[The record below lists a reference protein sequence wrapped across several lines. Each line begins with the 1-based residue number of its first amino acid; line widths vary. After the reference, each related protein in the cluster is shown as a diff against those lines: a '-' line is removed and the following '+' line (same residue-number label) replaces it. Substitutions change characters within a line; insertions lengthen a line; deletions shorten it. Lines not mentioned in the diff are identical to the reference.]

1 MKLIQ
6 RLLLFGCVSAMLCSL
21 GVHIALC
28 QTPDVV
34 PNRVTQAVDDT
45 VRVTLKGNVHPLAR
59 AEFSR
64 GPVPDNLAMD
74 RILLVLRHSDSQEA
88 ALQSLLDAQ
97 QDKSSSN
104 YHQWL
109 TPDKFGTQF
118 GPSDADLQ
126 VVTDWLSAQGFAS
139 VRVGAGRNVIEFSG
153 SAGQVK
159 NAFGTSI
166 QNYQVNGAMYVAN
179 ASNPQIPSA
188 LAPVVAGIVSLHNFP
203 RKSHAK
209 YLGVARKGRNSSRLQ
224 PLLTFPDP
232 STGNNFYG
240 VGPGDFAKIYN
251 SRPLLASGTDGT
263 GETIAIVGET
273 QINPQDVSDFRTMF
287 GLSNNF
293 SASNIVLNG
302 MDPGVTSQEEE
313 SESDLD
319 VQWSGAVAPGA
330 TVKFVVS
337 ASTPSSAGIDLS
349 ALYIVEH
356 NLADVMSESY
366 GDCESDLGT
375 AGNAFYNSLWEQAA
389 AQGISVAVS
398 SGDGGSAGCDDFHAQ
413 PPVPA
418 THGIAVSGL
427 SGTPFNVSV
436 GGTDFNQGN
445 VWSTYWNATND
456 SATGTSAKGYIP
468 EIPWNENCA
477 QLGLS
482 GCGASAPQGSVNIV
496 AGSGGPSRV
505 YAKPKWQ
512 MGVSGM
518 PNDNHRDQPDISL
531 FASSGFTGS
540 AYIYCQS
547 DRGGTPCSL
556 NNSGSTFY
564 LVGGTSAAAPAF
576 AGIMSLV
583 NQYTA
588 AHGGST
594 RQGNPNYVLYAL
606 AKKSGASCASSST
619 EATSC
624 IFNDVVAG
632 NNFLATKYGMSVGS
646 NSVPCNGG
654 TANCSSAAGTI
665 GVMVDPNKTS
675 TEAWTAAAGY
685 DLATGLGS
693 LNVDNLA
700 MSWGSASA
708 IATTTSLT
716 LSPATGITHGTNEN
730 VAVTVNVKP
739 NTGTGIASGDVALL
753 AKMPDGST
761 LGVDQFTLLNGT
773 VASTKTQSLPGG
785 TYQVYAHY
793 AGDGTNAPS
802 DSASV
807 QVSVA
812 KESSQTFIVIPTFD
826 SQGKQTS
833 GNATSVTYGSSYIIR
848 MYATNSS
855 AVANASGPPSPT
867 CENVNEIT
875 CPTGIVTL
883 TGNGTAVDGGSF
895 ALNNNGYTRDL
906 APTLNGG
913 TYSLVA
919 KYSGDNSYTANTS
932 AADTFVVTPVATQI
946 QMDSYP
952 TRVVQG
958 QTFQLEAN
966 VTSQLGGSSVLVAY
980 PGGTVSF
987 YDGTTALLGP
997 VQITHGANGQIYADI
1012 YNVSLTSPGL
1022 HTFTAKYGGDNNY
1035 AASTSSPVTSTLLI
1049 TTAMSLSVTAT
1060 NINFGQSINATVTM
1074 TSNSKGPAITGQI
1087 FFGTQNGTDTN
1098 ASTTPGTAANGDQ
1111 MLTVTDTLTPIGTES
1126 IYAFYQG
1133 DANYAPSSTL
1143 VNITITV
1150 NIPDFTV
1157 APAAGITLIPVAGQ
1171 AGSAQITISPLSQ
1184 MPSTVNV
1191 SWYGITSTAIVGYTL
1206 SLSPQQV
1213 SLKGSPATATLSLTP
1228 IGTTPQTNIRR
1239 NARRAGFFLLTRS
1252 DWWRLGYVAGLA
1264 ALLLFSLPGRRERR
1278 YRFAFGLG
1286 ATCLL
1291 CIAIGCGGGGSS
1303 IVTPPPP
1310 PSITP
1315 TSVTLT
1321 TSNPKVDQNTQF
1333 VLTMKVTADHPLT
1346 GTVTL
1351 YDYGTALLGGI
1362 DLTNGQAQTTAS
1374 FGGIFGVGVHQLTA
1388 SYSGDS
1394 ENLASTSASVSQAI
1408 TGTFSLQIQG
1418 STGADGHFLPA
1429 TVGLQ

>member
-6 RLLLFGCVSAMLCSL
+6 RLLLFGCASAMLCSL

-88 ALQSLLDAQ
+88 ALQSLLEAQ

-118 GPSDADLQ
+118 GLSEADLQ
-126 VVTDWLSAQGFAS
+126 VVTDWLNAQGFAS

-159 NAFGTSI
+159 KAFGTAI

-179 ASNPQIPSA
+179 ASDPQIPSA
-188 LAPVVAGIVSLHNFP
+188 LAPVLTGIVSLHNFP

-224 PLLTFPDP
+224 PLFTFPDP

-251 SRPLLASGTDGT
+251 SQPLIAAGTDGT

-273 QINPQDVSDFRTMF
+273 EINPQDVSDFRTMF

-588 AHGGST
+588 AHGGSS

-716 LSPATGITHGTNEN
+716 ISPTTGITHGTNEN

-753 AKMPDGST
+753 ATMSDGST
-761 LGVDQFTLLNGT
+761 LGVDQFTLSNGS
-773 VASTKTQSLPGG
+773 VASVKTQSLPGG
-785 TYQVYAHY
+785 TYKLYAHY

-812 KESSQTFIVIPTFD
+812 KESSQTFVNLVTYDINGNPTSF
-826 SQGKQTS
+826 
-833 GNATSVTYGSSYIIR
+833 NATSSAYGAGFALLRADVGDASATVSSTTGISS
-848 MYATNSS
+848 ACSKGTTNCPSGTVSLNSS
-855 AVANASGPPSPT
+855 GA
-867 CENVNEIT
+867 
-875 CPTGIVTL
+875 TL
-883 TGNGTAVDGGSF
+883 GLSAL
-895 ALNNNGYTRDL
+895 ALNNLGYAIYQPL
-906 APTLNGG
+906 APGSYSLAASYPGDASYSPSSTSTNFSISKATTVATAAVAGTPVQYGESSQIVAQIATTSTGVAPTGTFQFYVDGNPAGGPTSVYESNHYFPGG
-913 TYSLVA
+913 TPPNYAWADASSSTAFPSVGNHALYA
-919 KYSGDNSYTANTS
+919 TYSGDA
-932 AADTFVVTPVATQI
+932 
-946 QMDSYP
+946 
-952 TRVVQG
+952 
-958 QTFQLEAN
+958 
-966 VTSQLGGSSVLVAY
+966 
-980 PGGTVSF
+980 
-987 YDGTTALLGP
+987 
-997 VQITHGANGQIYADI
+997 
-1012 YNVSLTSPGL
+1012 
-1022 HTFTAKYGGDNNY
+1022 NY
-1035 AASTSSPVTSTLLI
+1035 AASTSPTMTVNVTKYLPFIGSFGANPATTMVNQPVALFVQMYGSIATPTGAFSFTVDNKPVT
-1049 TTAMSLSVTAT
+1049 
-1060 NINFGQSINATVTM
+1060 GTV
-1074 TSNSKGPAITGQI
+1074 
-1087 FFGTQNGTDTN
+1087 
-1098 ASTTPGTAANGDQ
+1098 
-1111 MLTVTDTLTPIGTES
+1111 TLTPTGNSGVYASISYTPNTVGNHALNASYAGDSNYLPTSTPTSANLTVIGPDFTLTPQTTSAMVVAGNPAEYNVAIAGTDGFNGMVS
-1126 IYAFYQG
+1126 VICSLPAA
-1133 DANYAPSSTL
+1133 DSTCSAMPAS
-1143 VNITITV
+1143 VVSGSTTTITV
-1150 NIPDFTV
+1150 TTTAHQMIP
-1157 APAAGITLIPVAGQ
+1157 PVPI
-1171 AGSAQITISPLSQ
+1171 SSPLR
-1184 MPSTVNV
+1184 PELRVWPLTALVVLTV
-1191 SWYGITSTAIVGYTL
+1191 ILLPFFRTA
-1206 SLSPQQV
+1206 PQ
-1213 SLKGSPATATLSLTP
+1213 
-1228 IGTTPQTNIRR
+1228 RR
-1239 NARRAGFFLLTRS
+1239 LAMGALF
-1252 DWWRLGYVAGLA
+1252 AGLIISV
-1264 ALLLFSLPGRRERR
+1264 ALLE
-1278 YRFAFGLG
+1278 A
-1286 ATCLL
+1286 
-1291 CIAIGCGGGGSS
+1291 GCGGGGSS
-1303 IVTPPPP
+1303 GGPPPIFGTQTGNYIVT
-1310 PSITP
+1310 ITA
-1315 TSVTLT
+1315 TS
-1321 TSNPKVDQNTQF
+1321 
-1333 VLTMKVTADHPLT
+1333 
-1346 GTVTL
+1346 
-1351 YDYGTALLGGI
+1351 
-1362 DLTNGQAQTTAS
+1362 
-1374 FGGIFGVGVHQLTA
+1374 
-1388 SYSGDS
+1388 
-1394 ENLASTSASVSQAI
+1394 
-1408 TGTFSLQIQG
+1408 G
-1418 STGADGHFLPA
+1418 STTHA
-1429 TVGLQ
+1429 TTVSLTVR